1 MINKVWIWYLMLNK
15 RLLKKTGFL
24 IILILI
30 PVFAFIFQYFVEQDN
45 GGLMRIALALEDSE
59 DAVAKRLLERVN
71 QPSQVF
77 DFTVCHSEEEAK
89 RQVAGAKAEA
99 AWVFVDDMDKRM
111 QEIATGKDRAIV
123 KVYESEENTFL
134 NISREKIFS
143 VLYPEIAY
151 YIYEDYITNEM
162 LADEEISDERLQEAY
177 EVIGEEDS
185 FIEFSFLDSNQEG
198 IEDANYL
205 TSTLRGLLIVL
216 MLLAGMAATMY
227 HLTDREEGLFSWL
240 PIKKWIFVSWGNNL
254 AALSMA
260 AVFVTIALIATGNYT
275 SFWQETVA
283 MVLFILAGSV
293 FCSTLGV
300 LLQQVH
306 HMCVAVPAIL
316 VLCIVF
322 CPVFFNIRVPMQ
334 QILPPYYYLYAIHSY
349 EFVIWQL
356 LYCVAGYPL
365 CYILNKRCTF

>member
-15 RLLKKTGFL
+15 RLLKKMGFM

-30 PVFAFIFQYFVEQDN
+30 PIFAFVFHCFVEQDN
-45 GGLMRIALALEDSE
+45 GGLMRIALAME
-59 DAVAKRLLERVN
+59 DAEDEVAKQLMERVN

-77 DFTVCHSEEEAK
+77 DFTVCDSEEEAK
-89 RQVAGAKAEA
+89 KQVAGAKAEA
-99 AWVFVDDMDKRM
+99 AWVFVDDMDERM

-123 KVYESEENTFL
+123 KVYESEENTLL

-151 YIYEDYITNEM
+151 YIYEDYITNHM
-162 LADEEISDERLQEAY
+162 LADEEISEERLQEGY
-177 EVIGEEDS
+177 EVISEEDG
-185 FIEFSFLDSNQEG
+185 FIEFSFLDSNQKG
-198 IEDANYL
+198 IENTNYL

-227 HLTDREEGLFSWL
+227 HLTDREGGLFSWL
-240 PIKKWIFVSWGNNL
+240 PTKKWIFVSWGNNL

-283 MVLFILAGSV
+283 MILFVLTGTV

-300 LLQQVH
+300 LFKKVDHL
-306 HMCVAVPAIL
+306 CVAVPAVL

-334 QILPPYYYLYAIHSY
+334 QILPPYYYLYSIHSY
-349 EFVIWQL
+349 EFVMWQL
-356 LYCVAGYPL
+356 LYCAIGYPL
-365 CYILNKRCTF
+365 CYILNKKCTF